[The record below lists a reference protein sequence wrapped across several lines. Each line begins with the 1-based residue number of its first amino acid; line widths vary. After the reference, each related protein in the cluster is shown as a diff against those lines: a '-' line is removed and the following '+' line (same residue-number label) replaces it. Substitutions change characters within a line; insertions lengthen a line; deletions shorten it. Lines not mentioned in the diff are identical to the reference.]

1 MCVSGKIGAI
11 AVVTTPVIVAF
22 FCRCAPLPLCTCV
35 GDWEIAGACI
45 RHGETSDLTTA
56 LNTPPRPD
64 MPMAA
69 RFTLRVRR
77 LIYKTL
83 LSLELEAPVINEE
96 IIPITSDQILDEI
109 NISTTMPIYIK
120 RAVKRTARSLGLVSS
135 KFLCVCGEGPFE
147 SSYKLDCH
155 MSSIHRVNAFSALH

>member
-1 MCVSGKIGAI
+1 M
-11 AVVTTPVIVAF
+11 
-22 FCRCAPLPLCTCV
+22 
-35 GDWEIAGACI
+35 
-45 RHGETSDLTTA
+45 SDLTTA

-120 RAVKRTARSLGLVSS
+120 RAVKRTARSIGLVSS
-135 KFLCVCGEGPFE
+135 KLLCVCGEGPFE
-147 SSYKLDCH
+147 SGYKLDCH